1 MDSLRGRHAARLD
14 ALTGAQVP
22 EDIGRQ
28 HWALDQ
34 LIRASPANEV
44 VARAVNDV
52 TYMLAH
58 PDTLA
63 DPALLDRAIAANH
76 QHPD

>member
-1 MDSLRGRHAARLD
+1 
-14 ALTGAQVP
+14 
-22 EDIGRQ
+22 
-28 HWALDQ
+28 LDQ
-34 LIRASPANEV
+34 LIRASPADEV

-63 DPALLDRAIAANH
+63 DPALVDRAIAANQ